1 MIQIYMANDR
11 VKYSLIA
18 GRSPIYIVWNHQD
31 KELPIHFYDYRNIYE
46 AKKDECRIKCLYIH
60 ESRAIIPKVYD
71 YVLNHEELQKV
82 FDYIF
87 TSDAEI
93 LKKFNNAR
101 FKPGSGVWYGTKRW
115 GGEWDINRCNL
126 KSKNISILSSYKRRC
141 ELHNFRFELAK
152 YYKNSNKVDTFGAFD
167 GGNYVEL
174 NVPLDDYRYSIA
186 IENEIS
192 PYYFTEKIMNCFASM
207 TVPIYIGATNIGE
220 FFNEDGIIR
229 VDEPTIE
236 AVEKA
241 VAVCNQED
249 YEKRKDA
256 IIDNYNRV
264 KEYLCVEDYIYKHY
278 KSELFE
284 SIY

>member
-1 MIQIYMANDR
+1 
-11 VKYSLIA
+11 
-18 GRSPIYIVWNHQD
+18 
-31 KELPIHFYDYRNIYE
+31 
-46 AKKDECRIKCLYIH
+46 
-60 ESRAIIPKVYD
+60 
-71 YVLNHEELQKV
+71 
-82 FDYIF
+82 
-87 TSDAEI
+87 
-93 LKKFNNAR
+93 
-101 FKPGSGVWYGTKRW
+101 
-115 GGEWDINRCNL
+115 
-126 KSKNISILSSYKRRC
+126 
-141 ELHNFRFELAK
+141 LAK